1 MDQWKGLRMN
11 IMEGNLE
18 IELFNLEQDPR
29 EQQDLADQHPEI
41 VRQMEQI
48 MKSAHTTA
56 ELEVFRMEVLET
68 N

>member
-1 MDQWKGLRMN
+1 MALY
-11 IMEGNLE
+11 NLD
-18 IELFNLEQDPR
+18 QDPQ

-48 MKSAHTTA
+48 MKTEHTTA
-56 ELEVFRMEVLET
+56 ELEVFRMEALET